1 VKAAAMDSI
10 LPWLAAALATWRLTH
25 LVAAEDGPWNVVVH
39 LRRLAGAS
47 WLGDAMDCFHCASL
61 WVALPF
67 AVALSDDLRQALLAW
82 LALSA
87 ASILLER
94 FKT

>member
-1 VKAAAMDSI
+1 MDAA

-61 WVALPF
+61 WLALPF
-67 AVALSDDLRQALLAW
+67 ATALSEDLRQALMGW
-82 LALSA
+82 LALSGA
-87 ASILLER
+87 AILLER
-94 FKT
+94 TRT

>member
-1 VKAAAMDSI
+1 MDGA

-67 AVALSDDLRQALLAW
+67 AVSMTDDPSQALLAW
-82 LALSA
+82 LALSG